1 MKVIRQLFRQKLKMI
16 FGIILLTMAT
26 AILCVCVGQS
36 VAART
41 TIEELENS
49 FNTIGLQEGYIIQSG
64 NAHYV
69 DYSLPDEVVAWLDET
84 AQTNPDIVQGLVR
97 HGMLSAYIP
106 ELTPINYTGGGA
118 LTVDRNQ
125 YYSIFTTAPVT
136 VRHQKGSPHGMP
148 YSCTM
153 LTFTL
158 EELGQPQAVTSTA
171 PIGKTLTRNDF
182 SSPEEYEQ
190 YLETREVLSLVTGY
204 TIEMSGTVTGAV
216 SLQKGYRDPTGMMLR
231 IYMAVE
237 TLEEYEALELAV
249 GGEYIAFSMEYFDED
264 WSLRCEIAD
273 KEGVEIKEFNSGR
286 MKVLEGDE
294 LKLWQENSPHWDA
307 YALYD
312 QWLMLNEAEYKRVN
326 AVSMT
331 LGEFT
336 GRYQVIRDEEGYIVG
351 AQETYEVSLVL
362 NDATTQTVT
371 RQEFL
376 NRYRVP
382 MIAKLDTTA
391 EDFLADEE
399 NALWREAL
407 EWSGVNYHS
416 FMVLGAET
424 LMSVPD
430 FAQQKSRIVAGREFT
445 EEEIESGARVC
456 LINETLAAENG
467 LSIGDTITLNLY
479 QTDENMPYMFL
490 SGVSNVTASFYFRTT
505 PFTETAEYT
514 IVGLWRGQ
522 NLWVDSGE
530 NPAGFSPNTVIVPK
544 SSAQTEMKLLPG
556 IPFNALIVKNG
567 KVQEY
572 RQLASQMGYENVFVF
587 YDQGYTVISENF
599 HNYDEMAEKT
609 LEVGAALYAVLLL
622 IFLLL
627 FPASRRKTVRLMCS
641 MGEPFGKRFWNVTAY
656 AAALLLPAAVLGS
669 AVGAVAW
676 QSVVSALVSSTDSS
690 ITMAM
695 NPQVLALV
703 ALVQCVPALLLNMLI
718 SLFVARPFGMRNK
731 R

>member
-1 MKVIRQLFRQKLKMI
+1 MKMI
-16 FGIILLTMAT
+16 KQLLRQRGKSLFGIILLTMAT

-49 FNTIGLQEGYIIQSG
+49 FSTIGLQEGYIIQSG
-64 NAHYV
+64 EAHYV
-69 DYSLPDEVVAWLDET
+69 DYSLPDEVVTWLDET
-84 AQTNPDIVQGLVR
+84 ARTNPDIVQGLMR

-106 ELTPINYTGGGA
+106 ELTPMNYTDGGA
-118 LTVDRNQ
+118 LTVNRNQ
-125 YYSIFTTAPVT
+125 YYTVFTNAPVT
-136 VRHQKGSPHGMP
+136 VRHQKGSPYGMP

-158 EELGQPQAVTSTA
+158 EELGQPQAVISTA

-182 SSPEEYEQ
+182 VSEDEYQQ
-190 YLETREVLSLVTGY
+190 YLETREVLSIVSGY
-204 TIEMSGTVTGAV
+204 TIEMSGTIKSVV
-216 SLQKGYRDPTGMMLR
+216 SLQEGYRDPRGMTLR

-249 GGEYIAFSMEYFDED
+249 GGEYIVFSMEYFDED

-273 KEGVEIKEFNSGR
+273 EHGVEIKKFNSGR
-286 MKVLEGDE
+286 MKVLGEEE
-294 LKLWQENSPHWDA
+294 LKLWKENSPYRDA

-312 QWLMLNEAEYKRVN
+312 QWLMLNEAEYRRVN

-336 GRYQVIRDEEGYIVG
+336 GRYQVIRDEDGYIVG
-351 AQETYEVSLVL
+351 SQERTERTITMP
-362 NDATTQTVT
+362 DGTTQTIST
-371 RQEFL
+371 QEFL
-376 NRYRVP
+376 DRYRVP
-382 MIAKLDTTA
+382 MIAKLDTTV

-407 EWSGVNYHS
+407 ECSGVNYHS

-424 LMSVPD
+424 LMSVPS
-430 FAQQKSRIVAGREFT
+430 FAQEKSRIVAGREFT

-456 LINETLAAENG
+456 LVNENLAAANG
-467 LSIGDTITLNLY
+467 LSIGDTITLSLY
-479 QTDENMPYMFL
+479 QTDESMPYMLL
-490 SGVSNVTASFYFRTT
+490 SGVSNVVASFYFRTT

-522 NLWVDSGE
+522 NLLVDTGE
-530 NPAGFSPNTVIVPK
+530 DPAGFSPNTVIVPK
-544 SSAQTEMKLLPG
+544 SSVQTEMKSLPG
-556 IPFNALIVKNG
+556 IPFNALIIKNG
-567 KVQEY
+567 TVQEY
-572 RQLASQMGYENVFVF
+572 RQLASMMGYEDVFVF
-587 YDQGYTVISENF
+587 YDQGYTLIAENF
-599 HNYDEMAEKT
+599 HNYDDMADKV
-609 LEVGAALYAVLLL
+609 LKVGAALYAVLLL

-627 FPASRRKTVRLMCS
+627 FPASRRKTVQLMCS
-641 MGEPFGKRFWNVTAY
+641 MGEPFGKRFWNVTVY

-695 NPQVLALV
+695 NPQVLILV
-703 ALVQCVPALLLNMLI
+703 ALAQCVPALLLNMLI
-718 SLFVARPFGMRNK
+718 ALFVARPFGMRKK